1 MTNSE
6 PAPAPSRAPP
16 RSLKRFAWLS
26 IAAAL
31 GTMGLKSVAYF
42 LTGSVGLLSDALESI
57 VNLVAAVFALYAISL
72 TESPEDEDHAFG
84 HDKAE
89 YFSSGLE
96 GLLIFAAAAS
106 IAVSAILRL
115 MSPRPLEA
123 LGAGIAVSAVASL
136 INFVVARVLFSAGK
150 KARSI
155 TLQADA
161 HHLMTDVWTSIGV
174 VVGVALVKLSGWL
187 WLDPVVAIAM
197 ALHIARTGGSLVY
210 ESGMGLLD
218 RSAPKSERVEI
229 EAVLDRYAKGGV
241 SWHALRTRVAG
252 SRRFVT
258 VHVLVPG
265 RWTVQRGH
273 DLLERIERDI
283 RHLAPKTNVLTHLE
297 PVEDPRAHDDQA
309 LDRQSDPGS
318 APEG

>member
-1 MTNSE
+1 MTASDA
-6 PAPAPSRAPP
+6 APTPSKPP
-16 RSLKRFAWLS
+16 RSLRRYAWLS

-31 GTMGLKSVAYF
+31 GTMALKTVAYF

-57 VNLVAAVFALYAISL
+57 VNLVAAIFALYAIKL
-72 TESPEDEDHAFG
+72 TEAPADEDHAYG

-96 GLLIFAAAAS
+96 GLLIFGAAAS
-106 IAVSAILRL
+106 IAVSAVLRL

-123 LGAGIAVSAVASL
+123 LGYGITVSAVASL
-136 INFVVARVLFSAGK
+136 INFGVARVLFSAGR

-161 HHLMTDVWTSIGV
+161 HHLMTDVYTSIGV
-174 VVGVALVKLSGWL
+174 AVGVALVKLSGWL
-187 WLDPVVAIAM
+187 WLDPVVALVM
-197 ALHIARTGGSLVY
+197 AAQIARTGGSLVY

-218 RSAPKSERVEI
+218 RSAPESERKEI
-229 EAVLDRYAKGGV
+229 EAVLARHAKDGV
-241 SWHALRTRVAG
+241 TWHALRTRVAG
-252 SRRFVT
+252 SRRFIT

-265 RWTVQRGH
+265 EWTVSRGH

-297 PVEDPRAHDDQA
+297 PVEDPRAHDDQE

-318 APEG
+318 EPVGG

>member
-1 MTNSE
+1 MTAGDA
-6 PAPAPSRAPP
+6 APAPSKPP
-16 RSLKRFAWLS
+16 RSLRRYAWLS

-31 GTMGLKSVAYF
+31 GTMALKSVAYL

-57 VNLVAAVFALYAISL
+57 VNLVAAIFALYAIKL
-72 TESPEDEDHAFG
+72 TESPADEDHAYG

-96 GLLIFAAAAS
+96 GLLIFGAAAS

-123 LGAGIAVSAVASL
+123 LGYGIAVSAVASL
-136 INFVVARVLFSAGK
+136 INFGVARVLFSAGR

-174 VVGVALVKLSGWL
+174 VVGVGLVKLSGWL
-187 WLDPVVAIAM
+187 WLDPVVALAM
-197 ALHIARTGGSLVY
+197 AAQIARTGGSLVY

-218 RSAPKSERVEI
+218 RSAPESERKEI
-229 EAVLDRYAKGGV
+229 EAVLSRYMKDGV
-241 SWHALRTRVAG
+241 TWHALRTRIAG

-265 RWTVQRGH
+265 DWTVSRGH
-273 DLLERIERDI
+273 DLLEQIERDI

-297 PVEDPRAHDDQA
+297 PVEDPRAHDDQE
-309 LDRQSDPGS
+309 LDRQSDPGG
-318 APEG
+318 PIGG